1 VVLPCFTIKNGQ
13 FTINYGEFTIKNG
26 GFTTIKHG
34 FTMKNWWLYHQYQEA
49 DEVGIT
55 PILG

>member
-1 VVLPCFTIKNGQ
+1 MMVNSPSKMVVLLLPLNMV
-13 FTINYGEFTIKNG
+13 YHEE
-26 GFTTIKHG
+26 
-34 FTMKNWWLYHQYQEA
+34 WWLYHQYQEA